1 MHAILMTAHN
11 TLIALATNPV
21 SGLVNDTVKGN
32 TNVVVSSIG
41 LAADLLVLV
50 AAIIA
55 IPILLSKTVIKA
67 IQVHG
72 QPGGISQITGWLIST
87 TAAIVVAILLAAT
100 ETPLMALW
108 NKLATALNKLP
119 RMDKSAAV
127 KQIRTVYDAIYGFV
141 NEITLSIG
149 DAAFFFIF
157 LAMMLFGLVGGI
169 TKIVKH
175 DEQEQFWGKAITMI
189 IVGVISGVIVA
200 GWGNLGQSPGILTAF
215 LKAVGSRSV

>member
-1 MHAILMTAHN
+1 MHAIFLNAQDIF
-11 TLIALATNPV
+11 IALANNPV
-21 SGLVNDTVKGN
+21 TGLVNDTVKGN
-32 TNVVVSSIG
+32 TNVVVSSVG

-87 TAAIVVAILLAAT
+87 IAAIVVAILLAAT
-100 ETPLMALW
+100 QTPLMSLW
-108 NKLATALNKLP
+108 NKLVSALNNLP
-119 RMDKSAAV
+119 RMDKNVAV

-149 DAAFFFIF
+149 DAAFFFSF

-175 DEQEQFWGKAITMI
+175 DEQEQFWGKAVTMI